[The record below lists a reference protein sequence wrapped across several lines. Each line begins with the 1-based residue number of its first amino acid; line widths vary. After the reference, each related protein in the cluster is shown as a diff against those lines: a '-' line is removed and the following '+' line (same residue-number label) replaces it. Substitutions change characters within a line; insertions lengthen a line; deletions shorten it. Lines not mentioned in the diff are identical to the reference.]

1 MELLAK
7 CPRCGEVIHLG
18 LSDAD
23 KRKRCTKCGSLFKV
37 PDINHLQEALKVIQK
52 ANTTI
57 YVDQDG
63 KSYG

>member
-7 CPRCGEVIHLG
+7 CPRCGEVIHLQ

-23 KRKRCTKCGSLFKV
+23 KRKRCPKCGSLFKV
-37 PDINHLQEALKVIQK
+37 PDIDNLQEALKVIEK
-52 ANTTI
+52 AKTTI
-57 YVDQDG
+57 YVDEDG

>member
-7 CPRCGEVIHLG
+7 CPRCGEVLHLQ

-37 PDINHLQEALKVIQK
+37 PDIEHLQEALKIIKK